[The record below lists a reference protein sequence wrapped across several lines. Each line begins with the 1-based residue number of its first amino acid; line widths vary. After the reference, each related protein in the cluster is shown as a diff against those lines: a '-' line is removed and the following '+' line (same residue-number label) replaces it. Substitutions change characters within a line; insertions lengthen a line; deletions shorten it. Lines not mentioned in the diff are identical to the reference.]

1 MEERRRRL
9 VGALH
14 RRQLVVHRLHAR
26 HHLLQRR
33 HRRHIDVAGR
43 DGLWR
48 CVMSDVQLSVI
59 VADLLAAH
67 TGAFNVKLRVCL
79 IRLDFLVSVFVLQP
93 PSCLVCLA
101 VLCCRL
107 G

>member
-1 MEERRRRL
+1 MSVMEL
-9 VGALH
+9 MKAVK
-14 RRQLVVHRLHAR
+14 
-26 HHLLQRR
+26 HHLHLPLPSSLPSADPLAW
-33 HRRHIDVAGR
+33 HIDVAGR

-79 IRLDFLVSVFVLQP
+79 IRLDFSVFVLQP

-101 VLCCRL
+101 VLCC
-107 G
+107 